1 MAWQHIVVR
10 HNDRWEISEYVDSE
24 DQLVHLP
31 FYNLSRDKLVEEIH
45 DFMESSPTSVS
56 YTLSYLTRS
65 LTGRTLKGLLKTD
78 VDLARLVQEQDEP
91 HGGPHNFSSEDVA
104 PDVEAPNVE
113 FPPLGHWYIPVA
125 HVDDALAVVYD
136 DPSPIDIDAIAVGK
150 TFLEKKDLVIVVG
163 KWHMQRQ
170 VEYTVSRSSKTRL
183 TVICKQNETCPFKLV
198 ASSKGGLWMVTKLED
213 NHTCRLDLTR
223 NTPRKLS
230 SRVIADLF
238 SKRILNEGSILKPRA
253 MIVEILREYGIEV
266 EYSVALR
273 ARNLAIEIV
282 YGSHDQSFAV
292 FPAYLEMLKR
302 SNPDTVYD
310 LETDGDDR
318 FMYTFVAL
326 EVCRATFNVCMR
338 PVIAIDGTHLKR
350 KTKGILFVAVTK
362 DGNEQCFLLAIG
374 RAFGDRDDLV
384 IVSDQHVSI
393 KNTVKAVYAT
403 AVYGLCYYLIAKNLI
418 RVGRHVISM
427 FKSAA
432 FAYREE
438 KFLKYLSM
446 ISSSRAEVYNT
457 LLSIGVHRWARSQSP
472 SRRYSFMTSNA
483 AECFN
488 ARLLWARRLPI
499 CSLIEVVRDVI
510 EKWFDER
517 RAKTV
522 SRDHILTEF
531 AYTKLYK
538 QVEMS
543 RQYGV
548 RCHNAHLYKVQ
559 KNDKSFLVDL
569 HMRTCECGEFQL
581 DQIPCSHVAAAIRS
595 AEHDIYD
602 YVDLYFKQV
611 TLCLAYHDRVVLRK
625 EDIVQQVKAQVRE
638 VEDNKYARGVEALA
652 TTGRNVQ
659 PHNRLSMKNV
669 VHLAKGNVDLRDVV
683 FVVNQDTTR
692 ASVRIEFNLK
702 FESVMIERI

>member
-1 MAWQHIVVR
+1 M
-10 HNDRWEISEYVDSE
+10 
-24 DQLVHLP
+24 
-31 FYNLSRDKLVEEIH
+31 SRL
-45 DFMESSPTSVS
+45 
-56 YTLSYLTRS
+56 YTLLRNQFCK
-65 LTGRTLKGLLKTD
+65 L
-78 VDLARLVQEQDEP
+78 Q
-91 HGGPHNFSSEDVA
+91 HGGSHNFSSEDVA
-104 PDVEAPNVE
+104 PNVEAPNVE
-113 FPPLGHWYIPVA
+113 FHPLGHWSIPVA
-125 HVDDALAVVYD
+125 HVDDALAVVHE
-136 DPSPIDIDAIAVGK
+136 DPSLTDIYAIAVGK
-150 TFLEKKDLVIVVG
+150 TFLEKKDLVIAVG

-170 VEYTVSRSSKTRL
+170 VEYTVSRSSKSRL

-223 NTPRKLS
+223 NAPRKLS

-238 SKRILNEGSILKPRA
+238 RKRILDVGSILKPRA
-253 MIVEILREYGIEV
+253 MIAEILREYGIEV
-266 EYSVALR
+266 GYSVALR
-273 ARNLAIEIV
+273 ARNLAIEMV

-292 FPAYLEMLKR
+292 LPAYLEILKR
-302 SNPDTVYD
+302 FNPDTVYD
-310 LETDGDDR
+310 LETDSDDR

-326 EVCRATFNVCMR
+326 GVCRAAFSICMR
-338 PVIAIDGTHLKR
+338 PVIAIDGTHLKG

-362 DGNEQCFLLAIG
+362 DGNEQCFPLAIG
-374 RAFGDRDDLV
+374 VGPIENDAAWTWFMERFKRAFGDRDDLV

-393 KNTVKAVYAT
+393 KNAVKAVFPT
-403 AVYGLCYYLIAKNLI
+403 AVRRLCYYHIVKNLI
-418 RVGRHVISM
+418 RAGHHVISM

-446 ISSSRAEVYNT
+446 ISSSRKEVYNT
-457 LLSIGVHRWARSQSP
+457 LLSIGVHRWARSQCP

-488 ARLLWARRLPI
+488 AHLLWARRLPI

-522 SRDHILTEF
+522 LRDHILIEF
-531 AYTKLYK
+531 AYTKLYR

-543 RQYGV
+543 HQYGV

-581 DQIPCSHVAAAIRS
+581 DQIPCSYAAAAIRS
-595 AEHDIYD
+595 AVHDIYD

-611 TLCLAYHDRVVLRK
+611 TLCLAYHDRVRSVPSQDKWTVSSSFKVCPSKSVPQASRPK
-625 EDIVQQVKAQVRE
+625 EGRYRSAGEGSSTRSRRQQVCSRCGGTSHNRKKCTAPQQIE
-638 VEDNKYARGVEALA
+638 HSQSEAL
-652 TTGRNVQ
+652 GEGQRRPKRCSICREPGHSKDKCPNRVQ
-659 PHNRLSMKNV
+659 P
-669 VHLAKGNVDLRDVV
+669 
-683 FVVNQDTTR
+683 Q
-692 ASVRIEFNLK
+692 I
-702 FESVMIERI
+702 